1 MKQMLIL
8 NLNPGFD
15 RTLVINA
22 PAPSPHVYTIDETI
36 SYAAGKGVNV
46 ARALSALGFSSYEL
60 INILGGDTGTLIE
73 AQCRQ
78 DQINASTFWID
89 GSSRMN
95 TTIHKTYLAQIETF
109 NETGP
114 SIKAEEIGAFIA
126 FVQQKLTRAN
136 GVTISGSAVSGLT
149 PTTLAPLLVTI
160 AEMALPLYVDITG
173 PWLSA
178 LVRYPVAILKVNE
191 HEFRE
196 TFSIDAHDSEAIV
209 AFKRMHAIE
218 KLVIT
223 LGKEGCLAWDSHNT
237 RTRIKGATPSSKP
250 LNTVGCG
257 DSFFAGL
264 LDADLQGHSFHDACI
279 FASAC
284 GAANTLS
291 HKPTNFTREA
301 VQHLIPM
308 IVEHNKERPYA

>member
-1 MKQMLIL
+1 
-8 NLNPGFD
+8 
-15 RTLVINA
+15 
-22 PAPSPHVYTIDETI
+22 
-36 SYAAGKGVNV
+36 
-46 ARALSALGFSSYEL
+46 
-60 INILGGDTGTLIE
+60 
-73 AQCRQ
+73 
-78 DQINASTFWID
+78 
-89 GSSRMN
+89 MN

-209 AFKRMHAIE
+209 AF
-218 KLVIT
+218 
-223 LGKEGCLAWDSHNT
+223 
-237 RTRIKGATPSSKP
+237 
-250 LNTVGCG
+250 
-257 DSFFAGL
+257 
-264 LDADLQGHSFHDACI
+264 
-279 FASAC
+279 
-284 GAANTLS
+284 
-291 HKPTNFTREA
+291 
-301 VQHLIPM
+301 
-308 IVEHNKERPYA
+308 

>member
-1 MKQMLIL
+1 MKKMLIF

-15 RTLVINA
+15 RTLVIDSPSA
-22 PAPSPHVYTIDETI
+22 SPHVFTIAETF
-36 SYAAGKGVNV
+36 SYAAGKGINV
-46 ARALSALGFSSYEL
+46 ARALSALGCDSYEL
-60 INILGGDTGTLIE
+60 INILGGDTGKLIE
-73 AQCRQ
+73 AQCNN
-78 DQINASTFWID
+78 DMIASSAFWIG

-95 TTIHKTYLAQIETF
+95 TTVHKTYLGLIETF

-114 SIKAEEIGAFIA
+114 TISTEEIDAFIT
-126 FVQQKLTRAN
+126 FVMEKLELAN
-136 GVTISGSAVSGLT
+136 GVVISGSAVSGLT
-149 PTTLAPLLVTI
+149 PASLAPLLDEI
-160 AEMALPLYVDITG
+160 AKKRLPLYVDIAG

-178 LVRYPVAILKVNE
+178 LARYSMAILKINE

-196 TFSIDAHDSEAIV
+196 TFQIDPHDSDAINT
-209 AFKRMHAIE
+209 FKRSHRID

-223 LGKEGCLAWDSHNT
+223 LGKEGCLAWDSDH
-237 RTRIKGATPSSKP
+237 TPSRINSTTASTKP

-264 LDADLQGHSFHDACI
+264 LHADVQGRSLRDACI
-279 FASAC
+279 FATAC

-301 VQHLIPM
+301 VQRLIPM
-308 IVEHNKERPYA
+308 ITEHNKELM